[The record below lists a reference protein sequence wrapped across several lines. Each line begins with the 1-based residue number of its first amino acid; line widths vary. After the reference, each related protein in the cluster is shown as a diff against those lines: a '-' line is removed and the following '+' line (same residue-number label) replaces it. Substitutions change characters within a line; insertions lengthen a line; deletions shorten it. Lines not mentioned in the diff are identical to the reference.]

1 MRQFLVECFTVDY
14 DIKLIKMKKLVIL
27 LSFVMIGITAQ
38 AQKKNAKISIEV
50 DGVCMICKKRIE
62 KAALSTKGVKFASWD
77 MKTHILS
84 LIIDERKTN
93 KKAVQ
98 KAVAKAG
105 HDTKDVK
112 ATKEAYESV
121 SPCCKYRDEEVV
133 KSHKKEGGR

>member
-1 MRQFLVECFTVDY
+1 ML
-14 DIKLIKMKKLVIL
+14 
-27 LSFVMIGITAQ
+27 IGISAQ
-38 AQKKNAKISIEV
+38 AQKKNAKVSFDV
-50 DGVCMICKKRIE
+50 DGVCMMCKKRIE

-77 MKTHILS
+77 MKTHKLS

-93 KKAVQ
+93 LKTVKKT
-98 KAVAKAG
+98 VAKVG

-133 KSHKKEGGR
+133 KSHKKGSGH

>member
-1 MRQFLVECFTVDY
+1 
-14 DIKLIKMKKLVIL
+14 MKKLVIL
-27 LSFVMIGITAQ
+27 LSFVMIGISAQ
-38 AQKKNAKISIEV
+38 AQKKNAKLSIEV
-50 DGVCMICKKRIE
+50 DGICMMCKKRIE

-98 KAVAKAG
+98 KAIAKAG

-112 ATKEAYESV
+112 ATKEAYEALD
-121 SPCCKYRDEEVV
+121 PCCKYRDKEVV
-133 KSHKKEGGR
+133 DAHKKEGGR

>member
-1 MRQFLVECFTVDY
+1 
-14 DIKLIKMKKLVIL
+14 MKKVIFI
-27 LSFVMIGITAQ
+27 LSFMLIGISAQ
-38 AQKKNAKISIEV
+38 AQKKNAKVSFDV
-50 DGVCMICKKRIE
+50 DGVCMMCKKRIE

-77 MKTHILS
+77 MKTHKLS

-93 KKAVQ
+93 LKTVKKT
-98 KAVAKAG
+98 VAKVG

-133 KSHKKEGGR
+133 KSHKKGSGH